1 MLSYEDDLESSHE
14 EEAESLQLS
23 GLANQYNGS
32 SLLSANDDYFTDPT
46 TEESKNK
53 IPIPPYMKGSNV
65 IEFNEELETL

>member
-14 EEAESLQLS
+14 EEAATLELS
-23 GLANQYNGS
+23 GLTNQYNGS
-32 SLLSANDDYFTDPT
+32 ALLSANDDDFEQDFIAR
-46 TEESKNK
+46 KDR

>member
-32 SLLSANDDYFTDPT
+32 GLLSASDDFEQDMTDQ
-46 TEESKNK
+46 KDR
-53 IPIPPYMKGSNV
+53 IPIPHYMKGSNV